1 MRNRVS
7 ELRRI
12 LEPSLKQGAQ
22 SRYIR
27 TLRGG
32 YRFDPPADCDIDS
45 ERFERA
51 YREGQALE
59 EGGRWHEAVIQYE
72 RAAALYLGDY
82 LAEERYEGWA
92 LAYQEHWRCAD
103 WELLTRLG
111 ECYARLGQY
120 RRAIARVEQ
129 AIELEPTRSETVYR
143 QLMGYYARL
152 GDSAGMM
159 RTYGR
164 VRRMLAEFFAAKPS
178 PETRALY
185 EAIRT
190 EKFNN
195 NPCRSPSSCSFGPV

>member
-1 MRNRVS
+1 MRDRVS
-7 ELRRI
+7 ELRRV
-12 LEPSLKQGAQ
+12 LEPSLKRGARSHYVQ
-22 SRYIR
+22 

-45 ERFERA
+45 KRFERA
-51 YREGQALE
+51 YREGRALE
-59 EGGRWHEAVIQYE
+59 GAGRGHEAVIHYE

-92 LAYQEHWRCAD
+92 LAYQRHWRRIY

-111 ECYARLGQY
+111 ECYAGLGQY
-120 RRAIARVEQ
+120 RRAIAWVER
-129 AIELEPTRSETVYR
+129 AFALEPTRSETVYR
-143 QLMGYYARL
+143 QLMGYYARA

-159 RTYGR
+159 RTYER
-164 VRRMLAEFFAAKPS
+164 LRQMLAEFFAAKPS

-190 EKFNN
+190 EKLGN
-195 NPCRSPSSCSFGPV
+195 NPCRSSSSCSFGPA